1 MWTRKLTVLLVFAGM
16 AALLLLDLAQSGPLN
31 PFRAPAA
38 LALGSGQAGARAHCA
53 ALPTAD

>member
-1 MWTRKLTVLLVFAGM
+1 MRTRKLIVILVFAGM
-16 AALLLLDLAQSGPLN
+16 AALLFLDLAQSGPLN
-31 PFRAPAA
+31 PFKAPAA